1 LIHAKRLRLCS
12 NAANWGKAQTNIA
25 IWAVAI
31 GFLRM
36 LQSVRTALD
45 VFELVAKQQPIGVS
59 ELARLLDV
67 NKSTVQ
73 RCLETLHDAGW
84 LRPEGDGATKWV
96 ITGRILDLGGHVSD
110 GQHLARAA
118 IPVMLRLR
126 ETTQETIHLAVPD
139 QRDALLIE
147 RLESPQPVRI
157 FYPVGTRVPLNAAAT
172 GKAILSTWDPLRL
185 EVFMQG
191 GLDGLTVQTI
201 VETGK
206 LQAELDLIRTRG
218 WSEAIDELGEGASA
232 VAASIKDPSGFAVAA
247 ISVSAPTSRFGLQ
260 MRKKHAAAVM
270 HAAHEIAD
278 GLFGGQTI
286 RSRR

>member
-1 LIHAKRLRLCS
+1 
-12 NAANWGKAQTNIA
+12 
-25 IWAVAI
+25 
-31 GFLRM
+31 M